1 MSENLNI
8 GIIVGSTREGRV
20 SPQVAEWVK
29 GIADER
35 KDANYEI
42 VDIKDYQLPL
52 MGEGESEGI
61 AKWNEKL
68 DELDGFVFKNIIT
81 AFQLH

>member
-29 GIADER
+29 GIGR
-35 KDANYEI
+35 RT
-42 VDIKDYQLPL
+42 QRC
-52 MGEGESEGI
+52 
-61 AKWNEKL
+61 KL
-68 DELDGFVFKNIIT
+68 
-81 AFQLH
+81 